1 MRKNEGS
8 PLLLKA
14 HIEATTDKF
23 VKKKQKN
30 NYFFHDVVEKTEER
44 YSGPWFIISLMPP
57 CTDGEGS
64 QLLSFSLIIDF
75 TVADY
80 LI

>member
-23 VKKKQKN
+23 VKKKNKKIIIFFMMWLRKQKR
-30 NYFFHDVVEKTEER
+30 DILVL
-44 YSGPWFIISLMPP
+44 GL
-57 CTDGEGS
+57 
-64 QLLSFSLIIDF
+64 
-75 TVADY
+75 
-80 LI
+80 

>member
-23 VKKKQKN
+23 VQKNKKN
-30 NYFFHDVVEKTEER
+30 NYNYFFMMWLRKQKREILVL
-44 YSGPWFIISLMPP
+44 GL
-57 CTDGEGS
+57 
-64 QLLSFSLIIDF
+64 
-75 TVADY
+75 
-80 LI
+80 